1 MWIEEGIKVNL
12 ETFKEPL
19 LQLMYCNILWFQ
31 GIIQAA
37 LSERPLPQKK
47 KKKIHLC
54 FLGKPSFIVYME
66 NLYGCQ
72 HI

>member
-47 KKKIHLC
+47 KKKKYT
-54 FLGKPSFIVYME
+54 FVF
-66 NLYGCQ
+66 
-72 HI
+72 